1 MPNFNERSSL
11 LELLDR
17 DDIPF
22 NDIQLNMKELDR
34 INTLLG
40 GHAITLAGIK
50 RILTH
55 KKTAGPVRICE
66 IGCGGGDNLRVIHE
80 WSKRNNRDVILMGV
94 DINPHCINY
103 AQSRKENIGI
113 DFVCS
118 NYKDVAFKQQPH
130 IIFSS
135 LFCHHLNHNEFIEM
149 LQWCNTN
156 AGVGYFINDLQR
168 HPLAYHSI
176 KLLTTIFSTSYLVKH
191 DAPISVLRGFS
202 RTELID
208 LFKKAG
214 IAHYSIN
221 WKWAFRWLICCII
234 KTTSNEQ

>member
-1 MPNFNERSSL
+1 MPNFNVRSNQ

-40 GHAITLAGIK
+40 GHTITIAGLK
-50 RILTH
+50 MILTH
-55 KKTAGPVRICE
+55 IKTLGPIRICE
-66 IGCGGGDNLRVIHE
+66 IGCGGGDNLRVIQE
-80 WSKRNNRDVILMGV
+80 WSKQNNREIILMGV
-94 DINPHCINY
+94 DINPHSINY
-103 AQSRKENIGI
+103 AQSRKENNGI

-118 NYKDVAFKQQPH
+118 NYKNVEFKQQPD

-135 LFCHHLNHNEFIEM
+135 LFCHHLNHDEFIAM
-149 LQWCNTN
+149 LHWCNAN
-156 AGVGYFINDLQR
+156 ASVGYFINDLQR

-176 KLLTTIFSTSYLVKH
+176 KLLTSIFSTSYLVKH

-202 RTELID
+202 RNELID
-208 LFKKAG
+208 LFKTAG
-214 IAHYSIN
+214 IAHYTIN
-221 WKWAFRWLICCII
+221 WKWAFRWLICSNI
-234 KTTSNEQ
+234 KPSSNEQ